1 MDIKTCY
8 YCYDKPVFQSSIEI
22 IRCYNGAK
30 YKNSWFL
37 MKKYIFKWEVYGIIF
52 VFLVGALLH
61 FVFEWS
67 GNSSIV
73 GAIASVNESV
83 WEHFKQGFWP
93 MCLFAAIEHRFI
105 RSNTSNFLAAKG
117 TAVLLIPIITGLV
130 FYAYTAITGTEI
142 LIVDIL
148 IFLLAVTVGQMISY
162 KIMTLSSL
170 PKLTNYAGIAVI
182 LLIGLILITFTYYPP
197 HWPILLDK
205 NTMIYGI
212 A

>member
-1 MDIKTCY
+1 
-8 YCYDKPVFQSSIEI
+8 
-22 IRCYNGAK
+22 
-30 YKNSWFL
+30 
-37 MKKYIFKWEVYGIIF
+37 MKKHIFKWEVSGIIF

-93 MCLFAAIEHRFI
+93 MCLFAAIEYRFI
-105 RSNTSNFLAAKG
+105 RSHTGNFLAAKG

-170 PKLTNYAGIAVI
+170 PKITNYAGIAVI
-182 LLIGLILITFTYYPP
+182 FLIGLILILFTYYPP

-205 NTMIYGI
+205 NTMTYGI
-212 A
+212 P

>member
-1 MDIKTCY
+1 
-8 YCYDKPVFQSSIEI
+8 
-22 IRCYNGAK
+22 
-30 YKNSWFL
+30 
-37 MKKYIFKWEVYGIIF
+37 MKKYIFKWEVSGIIF

-93 MCLFAAIEHRFI
+93 MCLFAAIEFRFI
-105 RSNTSNFLAAKG
+105 CSHTGNFLAAKG

-148 IFLLAVTVGQMISY
+148 IFLLAVTIGQMISY
-162 KIMTLSSL
+162 KIMTFSSW
-170 PKLTNYAGIAVI
+170 PKITNYAGIAVI
-182 LLIGLILITFTYYPP
+182 FLVGLILILFTYYPP

-205 NTMIYGI
+205 NTMTYGI
-212 A
+212 P

>member
-1 MDIKTCY
+1 MKTR
-8 YCYDKPVFQSSIEI
+8 ILRWEI
-22 IRCYNGAK
+22 I
-30 YKNSWFL
+30 
-37 MKKYIFKWEVYGIIF
+37 GIIF

-67 GNSSIV
+67 GNSPVV

-93 MCLFAAIEHRFI
+93 MCLFAAIEYKFV
-105 RSNTSNFLAAKG
+105 RSLTGNFLAAKG
-117 TAVLLIPIITGLV
+117 AAILLIPVVTGLL

-148 IFLLAVTVGQMISY
+148 IFLLAVTIGQLVSY
-162 KIMTLSSL
+162 KIMTLAAL
-170 PKLTNYAGIAVI
+170 PKAVNYAGIAV
-182 LLIGLILITFTYYPP
+182 LLFVGLVLILFTYYPP

-205 NTMIYGI
+205 NTMTYGI
-212 A
+212 P